1 MMWSDMFISSNAGTW
16 YYNVDENVDTTN
28 WTKPADDLALV
39 YWDYYNTDRSV
50 YRKMLRVHHEIAKNS
65 LCRRYLELEWYCTKL
80 WQSN

>member
-16 YYNVDENVDTTN
+16 YYNVDENVDTTS

-50 YRKMLRVHHEIAKNS
+50 
-65 LCRRYLELEWYCTKL
+65 
-80 WQSN
+80 